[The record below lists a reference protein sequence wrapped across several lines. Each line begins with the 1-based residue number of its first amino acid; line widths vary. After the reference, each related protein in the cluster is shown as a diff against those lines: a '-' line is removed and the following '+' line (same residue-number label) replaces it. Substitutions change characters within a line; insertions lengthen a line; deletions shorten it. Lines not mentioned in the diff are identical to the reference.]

1 MYVYLCVCVLL
12 LPWKISR
19 RIYKKLLMIKD
30 KYQEITSYHYLHE
43 HSLSFK
49 ILMNKKILVH
59 LGCYLRHNSGNITS
73 LPEY

>member
-1 MYVYLCVCVLL
+1 MV
-12 LPWKISR
+12 
-19 RIYKKLLMIKD
+19 IKD
-30 KYQEITSYHYLHE
+30 KYQDITLYQYLHE

-59 LGCYLRHNSGNITS
+59 LGCYLRHNSGNIIS